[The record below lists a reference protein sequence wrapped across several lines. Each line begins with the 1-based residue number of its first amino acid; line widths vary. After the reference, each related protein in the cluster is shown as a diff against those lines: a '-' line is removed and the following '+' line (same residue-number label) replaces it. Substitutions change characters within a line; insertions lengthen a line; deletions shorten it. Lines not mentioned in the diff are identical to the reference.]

1 MRIRRFLWRLGRETK
16 GIASVEFVIIMFPM
30 LLIFFGMLQFGSLFY
45 NYSHMQNVARD
56 VARRLAVDT
65 NLDPGGNGALVT
77 CPGTAGTSERLA
89 CDLIDLPGTIQ
100 ASGCYDNVEGAGPA
114 HNGPSIRMDA
124 NITIVAPMSDI
135 SLVDLL
141 GVGDGLNVTARAT
154 MRIQEPKIL
163 LMDGVADDTCPF

>member
-1 MRIRRFLWRLGRETK
+1 
-16 GIASVEFVIIMFPM
+16 
-30 LLIFFGMLQFGSLFY
+30 
-45 NYSHMQNVARD
+45 
-56 VARRLAVDT
+56 
-65 NLDPGGNGALVT
+65 
-77 CPGTAGTSERLA
+77 
-89 CDLIDLPGTIQ
+89 
-100 ASGCYDNVEGAGPA
+100 
-114 HNGPSIRMDA
+114 MDA